1 MTVKIISKDSPG
13 HLYLFEVKSYFYTL
27 KYMFFVLFYWYSGAS
42 VRALGKGTC
51 LMVESESAHFDKKG
65 KTKTPRQ
72 GTVAPDRL
80 FCYKENTAH
89 PATGILFHQCP
100 SGSAAMFQYTLI
112 NKDPSCQARRGR
124 LETPRGVIETPTFMP
139 VGTHAAMKA
148 MTPAQVEETG
158 SRIILANTY
167 HLHLKPGEEL
177 VRKAGGLHSFMAWQG
192 PILTDSG
199 GFQVF
204 SLPKKKITEDGVFFR
219 HEVTGEEIFIGPKE
233 AMAIQNAL
241 DADIIMA
248 FDECIPFP
256 ATADYAARS
265 IRKTLRWAEACLQ
278 SHQRRDQALFA
289 IVQGGIYPDL
299 RRNCA
304 EELTAMDFPGYAIGG
319 VSVGEGLELLKQ
331 VVEYT
336 APFLP
341 ENKPRYLMGVG
352 LPEDILESVARGIDM
367 FDCVIPTR
375 YARSATL
382 FTRVGRIRLTKRNY
396 RRDFYPV
403 DHSCDCYC
411 CRNFTRAYL
420 HHLYNANEILSA
432 ILAAIHNVHFYQTL
446 MKESREA
453 IEQGRFRSFKE
464 EFLAGYNRAE
474 S

>member
-241 DADIIMA
+241 GADKA
-248 FDECIPFP
+248 FDAPIPSTIYTFP
-256 ATADYAARS
+256 EIAAVGMTA
-265 IRKTLRWAEACLQ
+265 AEARNQGLPI
-278 SHQRRDQALFA
+278 SVGNFPLGTLGKAMAVGDRDGFVKVVRHRETGQLLGVHMMGHNVTEVIAA
-289 IVQGGIYPDL
+289 AG
-299 RRNCA
+299 
-304 EELTAMDFPGYAIGG
+304 AMLHEK
-319 VSVGEGLELLKQ
+319 VSVEEMAEVVFAHPTISEGLKEGAEDALSMALHMAPRK
-331 VVEYT
+331 VV
-336 APFLP
+336 
-341 ENKPRYLMGVG
+341 
-352 LPEDILESVARGIDM
+352 
-367 FDCVIPTR
+367 
-375 YARSATL
+375 
-382 FTRVGRIRLTKRNY
+382 
-396 RRDFYPV
+396 
-403 DHSCDCYC
+403 
-411 CRNFTRAYL
+411 RAK
-420 HHLYNANEILSA
+420 
-432 ILAAIHNVHFYQTL
+432 V
-446 MKESREA
+446 
-453 IEQGRFRSFKE
+453 
-464 EFLAGYNRAE
+464 
-474 S
+474 